1 MNLCRTRVFVVQG
14 TAALVGLLVSAC
26 GFGDPSTNGKLTV
39 PAGFEVEIAA
49 GPPLVERPMIVD
61 MDEQG
66 RLYVAESSGSNDPVQ
81 QQLAEKPH
89 SILRLEDADGDGR
102 FDRRVVFADKMMF
115 PEGVLWHD
123 GSLYVAAPP
132 VIWKLTDSDGD
143 GRADRREEW
152 FDAKTLT
159 NCANDLHGPYLGP
172 DGWIYWTKG
181 AFAEQTYERPGRSP
195 LITKAAHVFRRRP
208 RGGPVEAVLTGGMD
222 NPVEVAFTPEGERL
236 LTSTFLQHPQLGR
249 RDGIL
254 HAVYGGV
261 YGKVHGVTDNHPM
274 TGGYLPAMTHLGPA
288 APVGL
293 ARYRSSVFGDD
304 YRNNLFATLFN
315 MHKVTRHVLVP
326 KGATYETED
335 SDFLVSDSSDFH
347 PTDVMED
354 ADGSLL
360 VVDTG
365 AWYKLCCPTSQL
377 SKPDVTGAIYRVRRS
392 DAPTIRDP
400 RGADMEWDTVTA
412 ADLTP
417 RLADERPVVR
427 RRSIEVLAKKGGA
440 AVPALAEVLASSAS
454 AQARRNAIWA
464 LTRIPGVEARAKVR
478 GALAD
483 FDASV
488 KHAAVHA
495 VGVWRDGVAV
505 EALLKEMTKGDDA
518 PRRVSAEALGRI
530 GDPRAVPGL
539 LAAAATVND
548 EVLTHSLTFA
558 LIEIGDPRAT
568 RAGLESVSPHTRRAA
583 LLALDQM
590 ERRSLDPATV
600 IPLLSSRD
608 PPVAAAAEWIVGQH
622 PEWGNMLSGYFR
634 RRLTNLRTGEE
645 TALERQLGQFMGDAA
660 IQRLAGNVAGRPG
673 RKRARLSVLRVM
685 AAAAPDKVPPGWRRA
700 LVAALA
706 SADHEAS
713 AAAVRAAR
721 KLPREELG
729 EALTEALQR
738 VARDERAD
746 ERARVEALE
755 ATTESFG
762 PLSSELF
769 DFLVTRVMPDAPV
782 EVRGPAARAMATVA
796 LTRRQLTK
804 LAGRLGAVG
813 PMELP
818 LLVEA
823 FAVGGDEGLG
833 RQWIEALAGAR
844 GLANL
849 RTDIIERVA
858 AAYPRT
864 IQEAA
869 RGLRAPDG
877 DGREA
882 RQRRL
887 EQLLT
892 SLEPGDIRRGQAVFN
907 SSEAACSSCH
917 AIGYEGGRVGP
928 DLTRIGEIR
937 EQRDLLESLVFPS
950 ASFVRSYEP
959 LVVVT
964 AADTYSGV
972 PLETSETHMLLA
984 TGAEERVRLV
994 RSRIEEVR
1002 PGTVS
1007 VMPAG
1012 LDEQMTEGEL
1022 ADLLAFL
1029 KATRWGPD

>member
-1 MNLCRTRVFVVQG
+1 MTRNAACSFAARG
-14 TAALVGLLVSAC
+14 PALVVCLLSAAC
-26 GFGDPSTNGKLTV
+26 GPTTGGNLTV
-39 PAGFEVEIAA
+39 AEGFAIEIAA

-143 GRADRREEW
+143 GQADQREVW

-181 AFAEQTYERPGRSP
+181 AFAEQTYERPGRPP
-195 LITKAAHVFRRRP
+195 LVTKAAHVFRRRP
-208 RGGPVEAVLTGGMD
+208 EGGPVEAVLTGGMD

-261 YGKVHGVTDNHPM
+261 YGKVHGVTDSHPM
-274 TGGYLPAMTHLGPA
+274 TGGYLSAMTHLGPA

-315 MHKVTRHVLVP
+315 MHKVTRHVLKP
-326 KGATYETED
+326 RGATYETED

-360 VVDTG
+360 IVDTG

-377 SKPDVTGAIYRVRRS
+377 SKPDLPGAIYRVRRR
-392 DAPTIRDP
+392 DAPTVRDP
-400 RGADMEWDTVTA
+400 RGAELGWEAVTGGE
-412 ADLTP
+412 LTA
-417 RLADERPVVR
+417 RLADERPFVR
-427 RRSIEVLAKKGGA
+427 KRATDLLAKKGEA
-440 AVPALAEVLASSAS
+440 AVSALTEVLLSGAPT
-454 AQARRNAIWA
+454 QARRNAVWA
-464 LTRIPGVEARAKVR
+464 LTRIPGVAAREGVR
-478 GALAD
+478 RALAD
-483 FDASV
+483 SDASV
-488 KHAAVHA
+488 RHVAVH
-495 VGVWRDGVAV
+495 GISVWRDGEAV
-505 EALLKEMTKGDDA
+505 EALLAELKTVGDA
-518 PRRVSAEALGRI
+518 LQRVSAEALGRI
-530 GDPRAVPGL
+530 GDTRAVPHL
-539 LAAAATVND
+539 LEAAGEAEG
-548 EVLTHSLTFA
+548 EVLAHSLTYA

-568 RAGLESVSPHTRRAA
+568 RSGLRSPSPRTRRAA

-590 ERRSLDPATV
+590 EQRSLGPSTV
-600 IPLLSSRD
+600 VPLLTSAD
-608 PPVAAAAEWIVGQH
+608 ADLGEAAEWIAGRH
-622 PEWGNMLSGYFR
+622 PEWGGALSGFFR
-634 RRLTNLRTGEE
+634 RRLTNLQASEE
-645 TALERQLGQFMGDAA
+645 TAFEQQFGGFMSDPA
-660 IQRLAGNVAGRPG
+660 IQQLAADVVAGSGP
-673 RKRARLSVLRVM
+673 KRVRLSVLRVM
-685 AAAAPDKVPPGWRRA
+685 AAAATDETPAGWPRA
-700 LVAALA
+700 LAAALA
-706 SADHEAS
+706 SPDREVS

-721 KLPREELG
+721 KLPGEELG
-729 EALTEALQR
+729 EALTAALKR
-738 VARDERAD
+738 VARDERASD
-746 ERARVEALE
+746 RARVEALE
-755 ATTESFG
+755 ATAESFG
-762 PLSSELF
+762 PPSFELF
-769 DFLVTRVMPDAPV
+769 DFLVARVMPDARV
-782 EVRGPAARAMATVA
+782 EVRASAARAVA
-796 LTRRQLTK
+796 AVSLSREQLGK
-804 LAGRLGAVG
+804 LVGVLGTVG

-823 FAVGGDEGLG
+823 FAVGGDEDLG
-833 RQWIEALAGAR
+833 RQWVEALADAR

-849 RTDIIERVA
+849 RADIIERVA
-858 AAYPRT
+858 AAYPASV
-864 IQEAA
+864 QEAA
-869 RGLRAPDG
+869 RGLRASDS
-877 DGREA
+877 DDREA
-882 RQRRL
+882 QRRRL

-892 SLEPGDIRRGQAVFN
+892 ALEPGDIRRGQAVFN

-917 AIGYEGGRVGP
+917 TIGYEGGRAGP

-937 EQRDLLESLVFPS
+937 DERDLLESLVFPS

-964 AADTYSGV
+964 AEETYNGV

-984 TGAEERVRLV
+984 TGAEEQVRIA

-1007 VMPAG
+1007 VMPSG
-1012 LDEQMTEGEL
+1012 MDEQLSEREL

-1029 KATRWGPD
+1029 KATRWGPG

>member
-1 MNLCRTRVFVVQG
+1 MNRDGAFV
-14 TAALVGLLVSAC
+14 AAVGGAAFLVGLLGGAC

-39 PAGFEVEIAA
+39 PEGFEVEIAA

-89 SILRLEDADGDGR
+89 SILRLEDADGDGL
-102 FDRRVVFADKMMF
+102 FDSRVVFADKMMF

-132 VIWKLTDSDGD
+132 VIWKLTDNDGD
-143 GRADRREEW
+143 GRADQREEW

-195 LITKAAHVFRRRP
+195 LITRAAHVFRRRP
-208 RGGPVEAVLTGGMD
+208 EGGPVEAVLTGGMD

-236 LTSTFLQHPQLGR
+236 VTSTFLQHPQLGR

-261 YGKVHGVTDNHPM
+261 YGKVHGVTDDHPM

-293 ARYRSSVFGDD
+293 ARYRSSVFGED
-304 YRNNLFATLFN
+304 YRSNLFATLFN
-315 MHKVTRHVLVP
+315 MHKVTRHVLRP

-377 SKPDVTGAIYRVRRS
+377 SKPDLPGAIYRVRRI
-392 DAPTIRDP
+392 DAPTVRDP
-400 RGADMEWDTVTA
+400 RGAALEWDAATA
-412 ADLTP
+412 GDLTA
-417 RLADERPVVR
+417 RLADERPFVR
-427 RRSIEVLAKKGGA
+427 QRSIAVLAKKGET
-440 AVPALAEVLASSAS
+440 AVTALGEVLASSVS
-454 AQARRNAIWA
+454 ARARRNAVWA
-464 LTRIPGVEARAKVR
+464 LTRIPGAAAREAAR

-483 FDASV
+483 SDESV
-488 KHAAVHA
+488 RHAAVHG
-495 VGVWRDGVAV
+495 VGIWRDGEAV
-505 EALLKEMTKGDDA
+505 EALLEDLKRADDA
-518 PRRVSAEALGRI
+518 LRRVIAEALGRI
-530 GDPRAVPGL
+530 GDPKAVPTL
-539 LAAAATVND
+539 LAAAGKAGG
-548 EVLTHSLTFA
+548 EVTAHSLTYA
-558 LIEIGDPRAT
+558 LIEIGEPRAT
-568 RAGLESVSPHTRRAA
+568 RAGLKSGSPHTRRAA

-600 IPLLSSRD
+600 MPLLSSHD
-608 PPVAAAAEWIVGQH
+608 PTVAATAEWIVGEH
-622 PEWGNMLSGYFR
+622 PEWGKALSGYFR
-634 RRLTNLRTGEE
+634 QRLMNLREGEE
-645 TALERQLGQFMGDAA
+645 SAIERQLTQLMGDPA

-673 RKRARLSVLRVM
+673 LKRARLSVLRVM
-685 AAAAPDKVPPGWRRA
+685 AAAAPDEVPAAWPAA
-700 LVAALA
+700 LAAALA
-706 SADHEAS
+706 SADHEVS
-713 AAAVRAAR
+713 AAAVMVAR
-721 KLPREELG
+721 KLPHEELG
-729 EALTEALQR
+729 KTLTDALQR
-738 VARDERAD
+738 VARDAATGEK
-746 ERARVEALE
+746 ARVEALE
-755 ATTESFG
+755 ATAESFG

-769 DFLVTRVMPDAPV
+769 DFLLARVPPDV
-782 EVRGPAARAMATVA
+782 SVDIRGPAARAMAAVS
-796 LTRRQLTK
+796 LTREQLAK
-804 LAGRLGAVG
+804 LAGKFGSVG

-823 FAVGGDEGLG
+823 FAAGGDEELG
-833 RQWIEALAGAR
+833 RQWVEALARAP

-849 RTDIIERVA
+849 RTDIIERIA
-858 AAYPRT
+858 AAYPRS

-869 RGLRAPDG
+869 RGLRPEDG
-877 DGREA
+877 DEPEA
-882 RQRRL
+882 RRRRL

-917 AIGYEGGRVGP
+917 AIGYEGGQVGP

-937 EQRDLLESLVFPS
+937 EERDLLESLVFPS
-950 ASFVRSYEP
+950 ASFVRSFEP
-959 LVVVT
+959 LVIIT
-964 AADTYSGV
+964 ADDTYNGV

-984 TGAEERVRLV
+984 TGAEERVRIA

-1007 VMPAG
+1007 VMPSG
-1012 LDEQMTEGEL
+1012 LDGQMTEREL

-1029 KATRWGPD
+1029 KATRWGPG

>member
-1 MNLCRTRVFVVQG
+1 MNRDGAFVVAVG
-14 TAALVGLLVSAC
+14 GAAVLVGLLGGAC

-39 PAGFEVEIAA
+39 PEGFEVEIAA
-49 GPPLVERPMIVD
+49 GPPLVERPMIID

-89 SILRLEDADGDGR
+89 SILRLEDVDGDGL

-132 VIWKLTDSDGD
+132 VIWKLTDSNGD

-159 NCANDLHGPYLGP
+159 NCANDLHGRYLGP

-195 LITKAAHVFRRRP
+195 LITRAAHVFRRRP
-208 RGGPVEAVLTGGMD
+208 EGGPVEAVLTGGMD
-222 NPVEVAFTPEGERL
+222 NPVEVAFTSEGERL
-236 LTSTFLQHPQLGR
+236 VTSTFLQHPQLGR

-261 YGKVHGVTDNHPM
+261 YGKVHGVTDDHPM

-293 ARYRSSVFGDD
+293 ARYRSAIFGDD
-304 YRNNLFATLFN
+304 YRNNFFATLFN
-315 MHKVTRHVLVP
+315 MHKVTRHVLKP
-326 KGATYETED
+326 RGATFETED

-377 SKPDVTGAIYRVRRS
+377 SKPDLPGAIYRVRRRGVT
-392 DAPTIRDP
+392 AVRDP
-400 RGADMEWDTVTA
+400 RGGELEWETA
-412 ADLTP
+412 TALELTT
-417 RLADERPVVR
+417 RLADERPFVR
-427 RRSIEVLAKKGGA
+427 RRSVAVLAKKGET
-440 AVPALAEVLASSAS
+440 AVPALAEVLASSVS
-454 AQARRNAIWA
+454 ARARRNAMWA
-464 LTRIPGVEARAKVR
+464 LTRIPGAAARGAAR

-483 FDASV
+483 SDKSV
-488 KHAAVHA
+488 RHAAVHG
-495 VGVWRDGVAV
+495 VGIWRDAEAV
-505 EALLKEMTKGDDA
+505 EALLEDLKRADDA
-518 PRRVSAEALGRI
+518 LRRVIAEALGRI
-530 GDPRAVPGL
+530 GDPKAVPTL
-539 LAAAATVND
+539 LAAAGNAEDV
-548 EVLTHSLTFA
+548 VSAHSLTYA
-558 LIEIGDPRAT
+558 LIEIGDSRAT
-568 RAGLESVSPHTRRAA
+568 RAGLKSGSPGTRRAA

-590 ERRSLDPATV
+590 EHRSLDPATV
-600 IPLLSSRD
+600 IPLLSSSE
-608 PPVAAAAEWIVGQH
+608 PAVAAAAEWIAGRH
-622 PEWGNMLSGYFR
+622 PEWGGALSGFFR
-634 RRLTNLRTGEE
+634 RRLTSFRTGEE
-645 TALERQLGQFMGDAA
+645 TALEQQLGQFMGDPA
-660 IQRLAGNVAGRPG
+660 IQRLAGNVVGGSGP
-673 RKRARLSVLRVM
+673 KRARLSVLRVM
-685 AAAAPDKVPPGWRRA
+685 AAAVPDETPAGWPGA
-700 LVAALA
+700 IAAALA
-706 SADHEAS
+706 SADPEIS
-713 AAAVRAAR
+713 AAAVTTAR

-729 EALTEALQR
+729 ETLTLALQR
-738 VARDERAD
+738 VARDVRAD
-746 ERARVEALE
+746 EKARVEAFE
-755 ATTESFG
+755 ATTGSFG

-769 DFLVTRVMPDAPV
+769 DFLTARVMPDAPV
-782 EVRGPAARAMATVA
+782 EIREPAARALAA
-796 LTRRQLTK
+796 LPLSREQLGK
-804 LAGRLGAVG
+804 LTGELRMLG

-818 LLVEA
+818 LVVEA
-823 FAVGGDEGLG
+823 FAAGGDEELG
-833 RQWIEALAGAR
+833 EQWVEALADAR

-858 AAYPRT
+858 AAYPRS

-869 RGLRAPDG
+869 RALRASDSN
-877 DGREA
+877 DRDA
-882 RQRRL
+882 QRRRL

-892 SLEPGDIRRGQAVFN
+892 ALEPGDIRRGQAVFN
-907 SSEAACSSCH
+907 SSETACSSCH
-917 AIGYEGGRVGP
+917 TIGYEGGRVGP

-937 EQRDLLESLVFPS
+937 DERDLLESLVFPS

-959 LVVVT
+959 LVVV
-964 AADTYSGV
+964 AADDTYNGV

-984 TGAEERVRLV
+984 TGAEERVRIA

-1007 VMPAG
+1007 VMPSG
-1012 LDEQMTEGEL
+1012 LDEQMTQREL

-1029 KATRWGPD
+1029 KATRWGPG